1 MMKFSPPLL
10 FVLFLINIVSNGHGS
25 ELNWVAHWK
34 GEEGR
39 EQLVREVARE
49 FRFIYPDIDL
59 NIEFSKTLPN
69 PGRNFKWKSAYQIV
83 EMINSGEITADVIYL
98 DAIVY
103 SHVAEILGDPFWGK
117 KHLVDVAD
125 QPWFQQSHKDFILN
139 SPYYREQTGGLLV
152 GPYIEGFFTFMWKN
166 QDTAGRIGLEI
177 KDRRMTLDDFL
188 SYAKRLAEYN
198 QEHNTSIPFIK
209 MCSWNRLD
217 ILFEYLFKSLCA
229 DPHFAIELKYHPDK
243 ERIFLET
250 LLAFEKLSA
259 FQPVLNKDYDSLEW
273 DTWIHEFLD
282 GDGLFIIAGSY
293 MYSHFL
299 GIYPEKYKNAVPVE
313 PPIIKYS
320 NGIVGDFIPTF
331 AIMKKSPNKD
341 AALNLLKLWSEP
353 KIADRWVAYTKNPT
367 GLRGNL
373 QAPAS
378 EAGVDVYN
386 RYILAMTRDY
396 SHLPM
401 RYYRAL
407 TYIFGKKNPVTPNEL
422 RANLA
427 RILLGELTA
436 REFYDD
442 VMKRFKDQ

>member
-1 MMKFSPPLL
+1 MKISRLLL
-10 FVLFLINIVSNGHGS
+10 FVFFLINFVSNGNGA

-39 EQLVREVARE
+39 EQLVTEVARE

-69 PGRNFKWKSAYQIV
+69 AGKNFKWKSAYQIV
-83 EMINSGEITADVIYL
+83 EIINSGDITADVIYL

-103 SHVAEILGDPFWGK
+103 SHVTELLGDPLWGE
-117 KHLVDVAD
+117 KHLVDVSD
-125 QPWFQQSHKDFILN
+125 QPWFQQSHKDFILS

-152 GPYIEGFFTFMWKN
+152 GPYIEGFFTFLWQN
-166 QDTAGRIGLEI
+166 QETARKIGIEI

-217 ILFEYLFKSLCA
+217 ILFEYLFKSLCD
-229 DPHFAIELKYHPDK
+229 DPYFAIEIKHHPQK
-243 ERIFLET
+243 ERLFLQT
-250 LLAFEKLSA
+250 LLAFEQLSTY
-259 FQPVLNKDYDSLEW
+259 QPVINSDYGNLKW
-273 DTWIHEFLD
+273 DTWIREFLD
-282 GDGLFIIAGSY
+282 GDGLFIVAGSY

-299 GIYPEKYKNAVPVE
+299 CIYPEKYENAIPVE

-331 AIMKKSPNKD
+331 AVMKKSPNKE

-353 KIADRWVAYTKNPT
+353 KIADRWVVYTKNPT

-386 RYILAMTRDY
+386 RYILDMTRDY

-401 RYYRAL
+401 RYYRAP
-407 TYIFGKKNPVTPNEL
+407 TYIFGEKNPVTPNEL

-427 RILLGELTA
+427 QILLGNMTA
-436 REFYDD
+436 QEYNDD
-442 VMKRFKDQ
+442 VMKRFRNQ